1 MVWIALSGI
10 VLASW
15 IVVLGLCRMAA
26 PQSEEERRADDEAQ
40 IAALNLYRRDRGAS
54 RAGPYPA
61 PPQRRVGVEPPKQ
74 PQPAVGYSVI
84 SGPPPIGAK
93 RACARPTTCPSL
105 AATAR
110 SAA

>member
-84 SGPPPIGAK
+84 SGPPVLTT
-93 RACARPTTCPSL
+93 RAFR
-105 AATAR
+105 
-110 SAA
+110 